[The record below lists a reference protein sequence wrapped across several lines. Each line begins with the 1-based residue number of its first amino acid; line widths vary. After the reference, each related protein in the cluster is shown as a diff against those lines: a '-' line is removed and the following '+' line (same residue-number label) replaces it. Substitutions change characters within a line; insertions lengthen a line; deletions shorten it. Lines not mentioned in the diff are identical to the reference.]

1 MKLSKTQLHKIGQ
14 LGGFLGLNYLIAP
27 IKAFLSVPQ
36 FIDNNSK
43 IVLKNKDIIF
53 DTIKTVDSSLKGIRK
68 SFGAGITLT
77 DNEIKAIMK
86 VINSLENR
94 GILFKWTTTKI
105 TSPKRGFLNFLRS
118 LMTAGSPW
126 KVYLPTPLAKNVL
139 LPIGLSAGMS
149 AADAAIQK
157 EIYGAGTN
165 DNFRWRNG
173 RYNENS

>member
-27 IKAFLSVPQ
+27 IKRFLSVPQ

-53 DTIKTVDSSLKGIRK
+53 DTIKAVDSSLNGIRK

-77 DNEIKAIMK
+77 DYEIKAIMK

-94 GILFKWTTTKI
+94 GILFK
-105 TSPKRGFLNFLRS
+105 
-118 LMTAGSPW
+118 
-126 KVYLPTPLAKNVL
+126 
-139 LPIGLSAGMS
+139 
-149 AADAAIQK
+149 
-157 EIYGAGTN
+157 
-165 DNFRWRNG
+165 
-173 RYNENS
+173 